1 MESKRILLIEDNR
14 DIQVF
19 VSTAVRMEGAELVVA
34 DSGEAGLTSYR
45 EEGRFDLILLDLG
58 LPGIS
63 GWDVLQSIR
72 QRDGA
77 RPGVPV
83 VIFTAN
89 AEPGTFQRAV
99 ELGANDVIVKP
110 VSARDLIRR
119 LSAALS

>member
-77 RPGVPV
+77 RAGVPV

-99 ELGANDVIVKP
+99 ELGAKDVIVKP